1 MAKEIFMT
9 QWFSDQMLLAG
20 ESLIKRLDET
30 DAKVQ
35 AAFWLLDAEEK
46 TWTLTLVSPLVESEG
61 PRNYYKRINDINKT
75 ANPDEEVIALHD
87 ISVSDTDNRIF
98 KAFLSIRDSVL
109 WNEIPWVKKR
119 LGKNFIGSVYFED
132 MYIYRMDL
140 ELIGSNIPN
149 PTTNDK
155 TIPLS
160 SQGKQT

>member
-35 AAFWLLDAEEK
+35 AAFWLLDTENK
-46 TWTLTLVSPLVESEG
+46 TWKLTIISPLVESEG

-87 ISVSDTDNRIF
+87 ITVSDTDNRIV
-98 KAFLSIRDSVL
+98 KAIKRSVL
-109 WNEIPWVKKR
+109 GGAILGNNR
-119 LGKNFIGSVYFED
+119 LGRNTLGGVYIED
-132 MYIYRMDL
+132 MYLYRMDW
-140 ELIGSNIPN
+140 ELLGDTVPN
-149 PTTNDK
+149 LATKDK
-155 TIPLS
+155 IIPLNP
-160 SQGKQT
+160 